1 MSRNAG
7 LVIFDQISNQRDI
20 GPAGLDMGCRG
31 FISLS
36 LQTKAAMKALSRRT
50 AAAALFCAVA
60 LPFSPLAAAW
70 PDKPITM
77 IVPYPPG
84 GTSDY
89 VARIVANK
97 LGEVLGQTVIV
108 DNRPGAGAIV
118 GTAAAALAPAD
129 GYTILLTAPEFTLN
143 PAVRARVPYD
153 ARKDFAP
160 VALIA
165 SYPHVLVVNPQ
176 VPAKDV
182 RQLIALAKA
191 KPGEMNFASGGSGGS
206 NHASGEFFKHTAGV
220 QITHIPYKGNG
231 PALTD
236 LVTNRVQMLFTGLAP
251 VETQVKSGQL
261 RAIAV
266 TGPTRLAAAPDVPTM
281 AESGLPGYNFST
293 WYGVLV
299 PADTPKAVIERLN
312 AGLRKTMDAPEV
324 KDKLSSLG
332 ADLTVSTPQAYGTML
347 QEEVARWSTLV
358 KATGM
363 TAE

>member
-1 MSRNAG
+1 MKSSKPFTV
-7 LVIFDQISNQRDI
+7 L
-20 GPAGLDMGCRG
+20 
-31 FISLS
+31 
-36 LQTKAAMKALSRRT
+36 KAAAVLSMLISSF
-50 AAAALFCAVA
+50 ACAG
-60 LPFSPLAAAW
+60 PYPE
-70 PDKPITM
+70 KPITM

-97 LGEVLGQTVIV
+97 LGELLGQAVIV

-118 GTAAAALAPAD
+118 GTMAAARAPND
-129 GYTILLTAPEFTLN
+129 GYTLLLTAPEFTLN
-143 PAVRARVPYD
+143 PAVRAKVPYD

-165 SYPHVLVVNPQ
+165 SYPHVLVINPQ
-176 VPAKDV
+176 VPARDV

-191 KPGEMNFASGGSGGS
+191 KPGELNFASGGSGGS
-206 NHASGEFFKHTAGV
+206 NHASGEWFKHTAGV

-236 LVTNRVQMLFTGLAP
+236 LMSNRVQLLFTGLAP
-251 VETQVKSGQL
+251 VEAQVKSGQL
-261 RAIAV
+261 KAIAV

-281 AESGLPGYNFST
+281 SESGLPGYNFST

-299 PADTPKAVIERLN
+299 PAGTPKAVIDRLN
-312 AGLRKTMDAPEV
+312 TELHKTMHAPEV
-324 KDKLSSLG
+324 RDKLASLG

-347 QEEVARWSTLV
+347 QEEVIRWTTLV

-363 TAE
+363 NAE